1 MEQLSQWPLLQLLP
15 LCWAVGR
22 LLLALLPAGEPGG
35 GRIGE
40 AWLVHATSFGL
51 GWLALES
58 EGRFLSWIDVELSP
72 WAQWAPWGLLLLL
85 WWASLPGRMI
95 PRHAPERDPTGLAEK
110 WVSRLGLV
118 LCLLAI
124 LLRARVDQR
133 TGIPGEAAHVLLES
147 CGSKSSGV
155 SVSLG

>member
-40 AWLVHATSFGL
+40 TWLVQATSFGL

-58 EGRFLSWIDVELSP
+58 GRT
-72 WAQWAPWGLLLLL
+72 
-85 WWASLPGRMI
+85 LPQL
-95 PRHAPERDPTGLAEK
+95 D
-110 WVSRLGLV
+110 W
-118 LCLLAI
+118 
-124 LLRARVDQR
+124 
-133 TGIPGEAAHVLLES
+133 
-147 CGSKSSGV
+147 CGTVTMGAMG
-155 SVSLG
+155 SLGIVAVALVGFSAGQG